1 MLNCQT
7 KLHAPFF
14 PTYPSKL
21 PDMLASSLI
30 PPNDSHS
37 SWLKWWNYGNI
48 SKNLDNSS
56 SPKKNSPDSPFLKG
70 RLLIPGPQVCKI
82 CAEIYQKTTTKRY
95 KFDIFGRSRYNN
107 LPVFSP
113 MLWCPLFRIFP
124 PPHHFNLDFLT
135 QIPRWRDWSQVEKF
149 QLLEFC
155 GAGFVAQ
162 TCWKR
167 WAEWRLVILML
178 RLVTLCVHNRRVTPY
193 VNFLVFIRKRG
204 PFLKKTSEVRKK
216 QWVNIPRPGW
226 KYMVYNWLYIHL
238 LFAHHVAILP
248 RPWKMVIG
256 RRLFFWQGL
265 F

>member
-1 MLNCQT
+1 MR
-7 KLHAPFF
+7 HFF
-14 PTYPSKL
+14 PAYPSKL
-21 PDMLASSLI
+21 PYMLASILI

-56 SPKKNSPDSPFLKG
+56 SPKKTHLTHLFLKDVF
-70 RLLIPGPQVCKI
+70 LYLDPKYVYKM

-95 KFDIFGRSRYNN
+95 KFYIFGRSRYNN

-113 MLWCPLFRIFP
+113 MFWCPLFRIVP
-124 PPHHFNLDFLT
+124 PPHYFNLDFLT
-135 QIPRWRDWSQVEKF
+135 QIPRWRDWSQVEEF

-167 WAEWRLVILML
+167 WVESRLVILML
-178 RLVTLCVHNRRVTPY
+178 RLVISCVQKRRVTPY

-226 KYMVYNWLYIHL
+226 KHMVYNWLYIHL

-256 RRLFFWQGL
+256 RRLSFWQCL